1 MVKVIS
7 DNLSMNNLII
17 YTNKVCKMNDNWKPH
32 LTVLPTGTI
41 DTVTE
46 FIWARHGVVGT
57 RGAGFVRGNSGTS
70 RAVMPWQKKER

>member
-17 YTNKVCKMNDNWKPH
+17 YTNKVCKMNDNCKPH

-46 FIWARHGVVGT
+46 FI
-57 RGAGFVRGNSGTS
+57 
-70 RAVMPWQKKER
+70 